1 MSLGLTGFARISL
14 AGYIR
19 LLLIA
24 LAIAA
29 LEICCRA
36 GLISPQAVVPPS
48 MMVVGLVR
56 AFADPGVLGDLLH
69 TFVTVIIAIIASIS
83 GGFLLGFVIHGVPRL
98 RRAIEPL
105 LAAYYAVPNF
115 AFYPLLIVM
124 FGLGMGPLV
133 VLGTMYGIVAMVAAT
148 LLALDRVPAVMT
160 RTARVFR
167 LTPIQE
173 IWRIRLP
180 AAMPWLFAG
189 LKLAIAYSFIGVIA
203 GEFILSTKGIGHR
216 IAFAY
221 DNFDV
226 VTMYGMILFVLIVVG
241 GVNLFL
247 HAREQFLM
255 RTRTNG

>member
-1 MSLGLTGFARISL
+1 MNL
-14 AGYIR
+14 AGWIR
-19 LLLIA
+19 LMLITV
-24 LAIAA
+24 AIVA
-29 LEICCRA
+29 LEVSCRM
-36 GLISPQAVVPPS
+36 GFVSPQAVVPPS

-56 AFADPGVLGDLLH
+56 AFADPDVIGDLVQ

-83 GGFLLGFVIHGVPRL
+83 GGFLLGFLIHGLPRL
-98 RRAIEPL
+98 RRPIEPL

-115 AFYPLLIVM
+115 AFYPLLIVL

-160 RTARVFR
+160 RTARVFH
-167 LTPIQE
+167 LSPAQE
-173 IWRIRLP
+173 MWRIRLP

-189 LKLAIAYSFIGVIA
+189 VKLAIAYSFIGVIA

-247 HAREQFLM
+247 HAREQLLM